1 MQLGTPQ
8 RLEYAILKASDVI
21 GNEIEEPEP
30 EQDFRDDSPF
40 ASDSGTT
47 ADDSIE
53 HSVYWLHEQGYTFS
67 EIYKLLIGEIEVLS
81 KGFEEEQKKREN
93 QQQNTGQSTSAM
105 HGNKG
110 DRASQLGWR

>member
-1 MQLGTPQ
+1 MRLGTPQ
-8 RLEYAILKASDVI
+8 RLEYAILKSSDVI

-30 EQDFRDDSPF
+30 EQEFRDDSPF
-40 ASDSGTT
+40 ASDAGTT
-47 ADDSIE
+47 SDDSIE

-67 EIYKLLIGEIEVLS
+67 EIYKLLIGEIETLS
-81 KGFEEEQKKREN
+81 KGFEEEQSRREN
-93 QQQNTGQSTSAM
+93 QQQSSGDSSPSV